1 MIKKIEITKL
11 IDEKLTEY
19 PIRYTDLMNKTYSIN
34 SYEKY
39 IQEFSLIKSS
49 FKDNIKEFFEIAENQ
64 INKIESLI
72 NDCDKTNIETA
83 KQYIDNNF
91 YNKLGISRYN
101 RDISIKTLFVQS
113 LRNENAYSIS
123 TIKQIYEELGYENL
137 LIYTIKKS
145 WIT

>member
-11 IDEKLTEY
+11 IDEKLTEH

-49 FKDNIKEFFEIAENQ
+49 FKEAIKEFFEIAENQ

-72 NDCDKTNIETA
+72 NDCDKTNDFQQILV
-83 KQYIDNNF
+83 NF
-91 YNKLGISRYN
+91 FK
-101 RDISIKTLFVQS
+101 
-113 LRNENAYSIS
+113 
-123 TIKQIYEELGYENL
+123 
-137 LIYTIKKS
+137 
-145 WIT
+145 

>member
-91 YNKLGISRYN
+91 YN
-101 RDISIKTLFVQS
+101 
-113 LRNENAYSIS
+113 
-123 TIKQIYEELGYENL
+123 ELVH
-137 LIYTIKKS
+137 
-145 WIT
+145 

>member
-49 FKDNIKEFFEIAENQ
+49 FKDNIKEFFETGH
-64 INKIESLI
+64 
-72 NDCDKTNIETA
+72 CTNEV
-83 KQYIDNNF
+83 K
-91 YNKLGISRYN
+91 
-101 RDISIKTLFVQS
+101 
-113 LRNENAYSIS
+113 
-123 TIKQIYEELGYENL
+123 
-137 LIYTIKKS
+137 
-145 WIT
+145 

>member
-1 MIKKIEITKL
+1 MYLNSLSGIYTTPTLFILQYFSVRTKDFSSEIWYNIYNCLGGFWMIKKIEITKL

-91 YNKLGISRYN
+91 YN
-101 RDISIKTLFVQS
+101 
-113 LRNENAYSIS
+113 
-123 TIKQIYEELGYENL
+123 ELVH
-137 LIYTIKKS
+137 
-145 WIT
+145 